1 MKVLII
7 NQAEVRQLLP
17 IDECMEAMAEVL
29 TALSHGKAINPLRQ
43 VLHLPDRR
51 GLLGI
56 MPGYLAGLN
65 ALGIKVISVF
75 HNNKGTQHDS
85 HQGAVLVFEAE
96 HGCLQAMVDASAI
109 TAIRTAA
116 VSGVATRLLARE
128 DAGDLAILGS
138 GVQAHAHFDAM
149 LAARNIGRVRIWSP
163 NAEHVQAFARNIC
176 EKREIEV
183 TAMNTAL
190 EAVKGADI
198 VCTTTSAHE
207 PVLMGEWLTPGVH
220 INAVGS
226 SIPLARELD
235 TDAVVKA
242 RLFVDRRESTINE
255 AGDYLI
261 PKQEGIIGDHHI
273 QGEIGEILAGQIVGR
288 RNAQEITLFK
298 SLGLAVEDIASA
310 SLVYQKAV
318 QRDLGT
324 WVEFGGERQTTIEN
338 RSGSAGK
345 SVVS

>member
-7 NQAEVRQLLP
+7 NQAEVHQLLP
-17 IDECMEAMAEVL
+17 IDECMEAMAAAL

-56 MPGYLAGLN
+56 MPGHLEGLN
-65 ALGIKVISVF
+65 SLGLKVVSVF
-75 HNNKGTQHDS
+75 HNNRGTEHDS

-96 HGCLQAMVDASAI
+96 HGCLQALVDASAI

-128 DAGDLAILGS
+128 DAGELAILGS
-138 GVQAHAHFDAM
+138 GVQAHAHVNAM
-149 LAARNIGRVRIWSP
+149 LAARSIGRVRVWSP
-163 NAEHVQAFARNIC
+163 NPEHVQAFARNIC
-176 EKREIEV
+176 EKQAIEA
-183 TAMNTAL
+183 TAVNSAR

-198 VCTTTSAHE
+198 ICTATSSRE
-207 PVLMGEWLTPGVH
+207 PVLMGEWLAPGVH

-226 SIPLARELD
+226 SMPQARELD
-235 TDAVVKA
+235 TNAVAKS

-261 PKQEGIIGDHHI
+261 AKREGTIGDHHI
-273 QGEIGEILAGQIVGR
+273 QGELGEILAGQIVGR
-288 RNAQEITLFK
+288 RSDQEITLFK
-298 SLGLAVEDIASA
+298 SLGLAVEDIAA
-310 SLVYQKAV
+310 AHLVYQKAV
-318 QRDLGT
+318 EQGLGT
-324 WVEFGGERQTTIEN
+324 WVEFGGARY
-338 RSGSAGK
+338 
-345 SVVS
+345 VST